1 MKEVLRNFKVK
12 YQHDQT
18 VGELSTKLAT
28 TIQNKSYFLVLDD
41 IWQHGVWTNL
51 LRTPFDPAAKGIV
64 LITTRNDT
72 VARAI
77 GVEYIHRV
85 DLMSPEVGWE
95 LQWKTMNITK
105 YTEVQN
111 LKTIGLEVVRLCG
124 GLPLAIKVTASV
136 LATKEINENE
146 WRKVINKSA
155 WSISTLPIEL
165 SGALYLSYDE
175 LPRQLKQCFLY
186 RALYPEDFT
195 MFRDDLVRYWI
206 AEDFVQEQE
215 TQLLEDTTE
224 EYYYELIDRNLLQ
237 PHETSADYAR
247 CKMHD
252 LLRKLAQHL
261 SGEEFFCGDPQS
273 LETKSLTKLR
283 RIAIFTGKEFSIAP
297 SVQKEHIIRVRTM
310 ITRCTALEVEKYNFQ
325 NTPKDTSVGS
335 HWFNYTKYS

>member
-1 MKEVLRNFKVK
+1 
-12 YQHDQT
+12 
-18 VGELSTKLAT
+18 
-28 TIQNKSYFLVLDD
+28 
-41 IWQHGVWTNL
+41 
-51 LRTPFDPAAKGIV
+51 
-64 LITTRNDT
+64 
-72 VARAI
+72 
-77 GVEYIHRV
+77 
-85 DLMSPEVGWE
+85 MSPEVGWE

-186 RALYPEDFT
+186 CALYPEDFT

-215 TQLLEDTTE
+215 TQLLEDTAE

-273 LETKSLTKLR
+273 LETKSSTKLR

>member
-1 MKEVLRNFKVK
+1 M
-12 YQHDQT
+12 
-18 VGELSTKLAT
+18 
-28 TIQNKSYFLVLDD
+28 
-41 IWQHGVWTNL
+41 
-51 LRTPFDPAAKGIV
+51 
-64 LITTRNDT
+64 
-72 VARAI
+72 
-77 GVEYIHRV
+77 
-85 DLMSPEVGWE
+85 
-95 LQWKTMNITK
+95 
-105 YTEVQN
+105 
-111 LKTIGLEVVRLCG
+111 
-124 GLPLAIKVTASV
+124 LPT
-136 LATKEINENE
+136 
-146 WRKVINKSA
+146 
-155 WSISTLPIEL
+155 EL

-215 TQLLEDTTE
+215 TQLLEDTAE

-273 LETKSLTKLR
+273 LETKSSTKLR

-310 ITRCTALEVEKYNFQ
+310 IGVNSLNAIEKYN
-325 NTPKDTSVGS
+325 SSLVC
-335 HWFNYTKYS
+335 H